1 MELRQALLGRLPAWD
16 DLQGDIA
23 TSLDKIGDVFLALA
37 DLKAALRRF
46 KTEVALLE
54 KLVAKEGGVNQMAK

>member
-1 MELRQALLGRLPAWD
+1 MRCGRLFWTACPRGMIRRG
-16 DLQGDIA
+16 DLA

-37 DLKAALRRF
+37 DPKAALRRF